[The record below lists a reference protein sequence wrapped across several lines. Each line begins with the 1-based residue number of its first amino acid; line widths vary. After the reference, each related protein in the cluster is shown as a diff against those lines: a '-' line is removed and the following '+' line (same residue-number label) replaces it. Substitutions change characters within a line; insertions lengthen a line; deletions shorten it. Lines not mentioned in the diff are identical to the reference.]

1 MKNLP
6 ISNTH
11 FRNLHKGFSEMIISK
26 GYSRGKDCV
35 YPSMV
40 REFLFFMENKG
51 ITAIE
56 QVKATDVIAYHD
68 YLVQRPNQRR
78 EGGLSNSAISAQL
91 FSLRIF
97 FDHLRDIKQLDASP
111 VQLPKFTLNNYQQR
125 NILTVEE
132 IKQLY
137 SVCESKRDKA
147 LLSVAYGCGL
157 RRSEIEKLNTADI
170 LFHKGM
176 LIVKEGKNGKSRMLP
191 LSDSVLK
198 DLKEYVMYERTS
210 YLVNNPHIPSTDQT
224 ALFINNKGTRKKGMA
239 MNTRLKYLIEKTQN
253 TGIQQKNITLH
264 CLRHSIATHLLDQ
277 GAGIEFV
284 QKFLGHALMDTAH
297 LYSKRRKQ
305 KTTLLKEIQLSTN

>member
-1 MKNLP
+1 
-6 ISNTH
+6 
-11 FRNLHKGFSEMIISK
+11 MIISK

-40 REFLFFMENKG
+40 REFLFFIEQKG
-51 ITAIE
+51 FTTIQ
-56 QVKATDVIAYHD
+56 QVKATDVMAYHD

-78 EGGLSNSAISAQL
+78 EGGLSNSTISAQL

-111 VQLPKFTLNNYQQR
+111 VQLPKFSLNSYQQR

-137 SVCESKRDKA
+137 SVCENKRDKA

-157 RRSEIEKLNTADI
+157 RRSEIEKLNTGDV
-170 LFHKGM
+170 LFHKGV

-191 LSDSVLK
+191 LSNSVLK
-198 DLKEYVMYERTS
+198 DLKEYVMYERTN
-210 YLVNNPHIPSTDQT
+210 YILNNPNKTIDHT
-224 ALFINNKGTRKKGMA
+224 AFFINNVGTRKKGLA
-239 MNTRLKYLIEKTQN
+239 MNNRLKHLIKRTQSAA
-253 TGIQQKNITLH
+253 IQQKNITLH

-305 KTTLLKEIQLSTN
+305 KTTLLKEIQLSNN